1 MIYIFDLDDTLYDE
15 RQYVDSG
22 LRAVACFVANRWQLD
37 EDISYQTMQQ
47 LLDSRGRGRIF
58 DDLLAAHGLA
68 TKANVKACVSCYR
81 LHQPQITMP
90 AAHHQL
96 LQQLPKPLYLVT
108 DGNKIVQQKKVQAL
122 GISHYFKRIFI
133 THRFGIKHAKPSTYC
148 FELIRKAEQC
158 EWKDM
163 VYIGD
168 NPVKDFVNLNKLGI
182 HTVRVLTGVHRGV
195 VVHDGLDAL
204 IAITSLVK
212 LGSIEKTR
220 ASDSGPR

>member
-22 LRAVACFVANRWQLD
+22 LRAVARFVANRWQLD

-90 AAHHQL
+90 AVHHQL

-122 GISHYFKRIFI
+122 GIAHYFKRIFI
-133 THRFGIKHAKPSTYC
+133 THRFGVKHAKPSTYC
-148 FELIRKAEQC
+148 FELIKKAEQC
-158 EWKDM
+158 EWPDM
-163 VYIGD
+163 AYIGD
-168 NPVKDFVNLNKLGI
+168 NPAKDFVNLNTLGMY
-182 HTVRVLTGVHRGV
+182 TLRVLTGVHRHSLAKPGYDAGK
-195 VVHDGLDAL
+195 HLASITELLSGLQ
-204 IAITSLVK
+204 S
-212 LGSIEKTR
+212 R
-220 ASDSGPR
+220 

>member
-122 GISHYFKRIFI
+122 GIAHYFKRIFI
-133 THRFGIKHAKPSTYC
+133 THRFGVKHAKPSTYC
-148 FELIRKAEQC
+148 FELIKKAEQC

-168 NPVKDFVNLNKLGI
+168 NPVKDFVNLNELGVQ
-182 HTVRVLTGVHRGV
+182 TVRVRTGCHKDVRAKLK
-195 VVHDGLDAL
+195 HD
-204 IAITSLVK
+204 AI
-212 LGSIEKTR
+212 KTIGNL
-220 ASDSGPR
+220 SELL